1 MIGLRGGSLIY
12 STIFIF
18 WDNPY
23 NIRCIKLGNQ
33 KDKRGF
39 LVRVPRD
46 VETLVKLVSEKLGY
60 FPHSVRSVAILHG
73 LMTIA
78 TTKTIPRDDQEF
90 QVLLENVRD
99 LLRKNLGV
107 DV

>member
-1 MIGLRGGSLIY
+1 
-12 STIFIF
+12 
-18 WDNPY
+18 
-23 NIRCIKLGNQ
+23 LGNQ

-39 LVRVPRD
+39 L
-46 VETLVKLVSEKLGY
+46 
-60 FPHSVRSVAILHG
+60 AILHG